1 MALSSSASVLISR
14 AVAARRVVVG
24 SPGWE
29 YGDDG
34 YGQNA
39 PPRPGTKGQHFRSN
53 VLIYGW
59 SLDHVNPYVKLTLTL
74 TLRPLT

>member
-14 AVAARRVVVG
+14 AGAARRVVVG
-24 SPGWE
+24 SAGWE

-39 PPRPGTKGQHFRSN
+39 PPAPVQKVSIFVQTSKYMGGAWIMSI
-53 VLIYGW
+53 LM
-59 SLDHVNPYVKLTLTL
+59 
-74 TLRPLT
+74 